1 MKFENFLERGSGWI
15 DEVRFNNYLKRKG
28 FKIKQGNKHNN
39 HDGGVHYIYIHKNT
53 NKKFDFLGNYWT
65 GGSFE
70 PVWDWANKL
79 IKKEIKIIN
88 LDKFKPSDI
97 KGIDKSGI
105 KGWKTITN
113 EEVINFI
120 KEFIDDNIE
129 KILKYKKIDRP
140 KNIISITEKILL
152 KEIDL

>member
-1 MKFENFLERGSGWI
+1 MK
-15 DEVRFNNYLKRKG
+15 KT
-28 FKIKQGNKHNN
+28 KIKNKE
-39 HDGGVHYIYIHKNT
+39 KR
-53 NKKFDFLGNYWT
+53 FF
-65 GGSFE
+65 
-70 PVWDWANKL
+70 NKL
-79 IKKEIKIIN
+79 DN
-88 LDKFKPSDI
+88 FKTDDI